1 MFNTTNKHTEVK
13 MKAIIEFNLDEP
25 DDIEAHKRFTNLNAV
40 YIALWEFDEEM
51 RRQIKYNTEGYNG
64 EQLDALDKLREK
76 FYNILNDN
84 QIKID

>member
-1 MFNTTNKHTEVK
+1 

-40 YIALWEFDEEM
+40 YIALWEFDQEM
-51 RRQIKYNTEGYNG
+51 RNQIKYNSQDYNG
-64 EQLDALDKLREK
+64 DQLEALDKLREK
-76 FYNILNDN
+76 FHKIMNDN

>member
-1 MFNTTNKHTEVK
+1 MKKNLEVK

-40 YIALWEFDEEM
+40 YIALWEFDQEM
-51 RRQIKYNTEGYNG
+51 RRQIKYNSENYDP
-64 EQLDALDKLREK
+64 EQLDALDKLRAK
-76 FYNILNDN
+76 FHDILNDN

>member
-1 MFNTTNKHTEVK
+1 

-40 YIALWEFDEEM
+40 YIALWEFDQEM

-64 EQLDALDKLREK
+64 DQLDALDKLRAKYYE
-76 FYNILNDN
+76 ILNDN

>member
-1 MFNTTNKHTEVK
+1 
-13 MKAIIEFNLDEP
+13 MKQHIEFNLDEP
-25 DDIEAHKRFTNLNAV
+25 DDIEAHKRFTNMSSL
-40 YIALWEFDEEM
+40 YLALWEFDEEM

>member
-1 MFNTTNKHTEVK
+1 

-25 DDIEAHKRFTNLNAV
+25 DDIDAHKRFTMLNSV
-40 YIALWEFDEEM
+40 YLALWEFDQEM
-51 RRQIKYNTEGYNG
+51 RRQVKYNTEEYNG

-76 FYNILNDN
+76 FYQIMNDN